1 MLKGV
6 SQIQASHLWLDC
18 WMKVASK
25 TSVSLPGLC
34 QCCHRQ
40 GTNFL
45 FCRASCQI
53 LLGLVEARSTENP
66 WKPQS
71 ALAHFARY
79 FGRSKSRQVLQR
91 NPWKSGLVIL
101 QTIISCLLEKRCWWP
116 VILKRDVETIASA
129 QCSSKTSPANNPD
142 CKLSQTPHCSCS
154 SLFCL
159 DQTNLWRNAALS
171 AVLEDAKSR
180 APLLRTILLVRMWGR
195 IFPDM
200 ILCTPENL
208 MPGTDGMWRSGW
220 TVGLYKECSS
230 RVAYEASA
238 LFNPSS
244 YWFSSVGS
252 EPNTGKM
259 RDSLFP
265 TSRRTCSVYISVYLT
280 RTTL

>member
-34 QCCHRQ
+34 QCCHRE
-40 GTNFL
+40 GNFL
-45 FCRASCQI
+45 FCRALCQI

-71 ALAHFARY
+71 AWHTLLDILVGARVDRY
-79 FGRSKSRQVLQR
+79 YKEIHGNQGWWYCRPLSPACWRKGAGLWS
-91 NPWKSGLVIL
+91 WK
-101 QTIISCLLEKRCWWP
+101 EM
-116 VILKRDVETIASA
+116 LKP
-129 QCSSKTSPANNPD
+129 QHSSKTPSANNPD

-154 SLFCL
+154 SLFSL

-171 AVLEDAKSR
+171 AVLGDAKSW
-180 APLLRTILLVRMWGR
+180 APLLRIILLVRMWGWM
-195 IFPDM
+195 FPDM

-220 TVGLYKECSS
+220 AVGLYKECSS
-230 RVAYEASA
+230 RNQSCIRG
-238 LFNPSS
+238 L
-244 YWFSSVGS
+244 
-252 EPNTGKM
+252 
-259 RDSLFP
+259 
-265 TSRRTCSVYISVYLT
+265 C
-280 RTTL
+280 TL